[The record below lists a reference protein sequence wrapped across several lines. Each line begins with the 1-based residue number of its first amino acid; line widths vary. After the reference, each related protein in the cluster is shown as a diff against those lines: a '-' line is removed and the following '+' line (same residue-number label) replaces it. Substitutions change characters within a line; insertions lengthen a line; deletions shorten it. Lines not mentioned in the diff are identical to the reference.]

1 MKAVSLSLSRLEGDL
16 SMAGKAPGTIQQYL
30 SSIRGFEAFLGQ
42 GLDQASQD
50 DIRRWVDHLRHQ
62 PIGPARLRCHYSA
75 LTFLYRKT
83 IGQPEKVT
91 FISMP
96 RSEVPPPVVLTQAE
110 VQRVLGAFT
119 TAKYRTF
126 FTLIYA
132 TGLRIREASLLETRD
147 IDSMNQVIRVRHAK
161 GGRERLVPLGRPLYS
176 VLRAYWAHERPI
188 LPRLFTAKSGQP
200 ICHETARR
208 ALLCASAVAGIG
220 KVVTPHML
228 RHAFA
233 THLLEQGTDLRKIQV
248 VLGHGSIKST
258 TIYTQV
264 SAKEIASLKSPLE
277 GLSLPA

>member
-16 SMAGKAPGTIQQYL
+16 QMAGKATGTIHQYL
-30 SSIRGFEAFLGQ
+30 SSIRGFEAFLGREMA
-42 GLDQASQD
+42 LATADELRD
-50 DIRRWVDHLRHQ
+50 WVDHLRQQ
-62 PIGPARLRCHYSA
+62 PIGAARLRCHYSA
-75 LTFLYRKT
+75 LTFLFRKT
-83 IGQPEKVT
+83 LGQPEKVA

-96 RSEVPPPVVLTQAE
+96 RSEAPLPVVLTPAE

-126 FTLIYA
+126 CTLLYA
-132 TGLRIREASLLETRD
+132 TGLRIREAALLETGD
-147 IDSMNQVIRVRHAK
+147 IDVMNQVIRVRHAK
-161 GGRERLVPLGRPLYS
+161 GGRERLVPLNRRLYGL
-176 VLRAYWAHERPI
+176 LRVYWQHERPSQ
-188 LPRLFTAKSGQP
+188 PWLFTAKTGQP
-200 ICHETARR
+200 LCHETARR

-277 GLSLPA
+277 SLSLPT

>member
-16 SMAGKAPGTIQQYL
+16 QMAGKAPGTIQQYL
-30 SSIRGFEAFLGQ
+30 SSTRGFEAFLGREMD
-42 GLDQASQD
+42 LATTDE
-50 DIRRWVDHLRHQ
+50 IRAWVEHLRCQ

-83 IGQPEKVT
+83 FGQPEKVA

-96 RSEVPPPVVLTQAE
+96 RSEAPLPVVLTPVE

-119 TAKYRTF
+119 HAKYRTF
-126 FTLIYA
+126 FALVYA

-147 IDSMNQVIRVRHAK
+147 IDSLGQVIRVRHAK
-161 GGRERLVPLGRPLYS
+161 GGRERLVPLSRRLYGL
-176 VLRAYWAHERPI
+176 LRAYWQHERPSH
-188 LPRLFTAKSGQP
+188 PWLFTTQTDKP

-233 THLLEQGTDLRKIQV
+233 THLLEQGTDLRRIQV

-264 SAKEIASLKSPLE
+264 SAKEIASLRSPLE
-277 GLSLPA
+277 DLPLPT

>member
-16 SMAGKAPGTIQQYL
+16 QMAGMAPGTIQQYL

-42 GLDQASQD
+42 GMDQATPD
-50 DIRRWVDHLRHQ
+50 DLRSWAGHLQRQ
-62 PIGPARLRCHYSA
+62 PIGAARLRCHYSA

-83 IGQPEKVT
+83 LGQPEKVA

-96 RSEVPPPVVLTQAE
+96 RSDSPLPVILTPTE
-110 VQRVLGAFT
+110 VQRVLGSFT
-119 TAKYRTF
+119 MAKYRAF

-132 TGLRIREASLLETRD
+132 TGLRIREAALLQAGD
-147 IDSMNQVIRVRHAK
+147 IDATQQVIHVRHGK
-161 GGRERLVPLGRPLYS
+161 GGRERLVPLGRKL
-176 VLRAYWAHERPI
+176 VVALRTYWMHERPTQ
-188 LPRLFTAKSGQP
+188 PWLFTSKAGRP

-233 THLLEQGTDLRKIQV
+233 THLLEQGTDLRRIQV
-248 VLGHGSIKST
+248 VLGHGSIRST

-264 SAKEIASLKSPLE
+264 SAKEIASLRSPLDD
-277 GLSLPA
+277 LTL

>member
-16 SMAGKAPGTIQQYL
+16 QMAGKAPGTIQQYL
-30 SSIRGFEAFLGQ
+30 ASIRGFEAFLGL
-42 GLDQASQD
+42 GLDQACQD
-50 DIRRWVDHLRHQ
+50 DIRRWVEHLRHQ

-83 IGQPEKVT
+83 LGQPEKVA

-96 RSEVPPPVVLTQAE
+96 RSEAPLPIVLTPAE

-126 FTLIYA
+126 CTLLYA
-132 TGLRIREASLLETRD
+132 TGLRIREAALLETGD
-147 IDSMNQVIRVRHAK
+147 IDVMNQVIRVRHGK
-161 GGRERLVPLGRPLYS
+161 GGRERLVPLNRRLYAT
-176 VLRAYWAHERPI
+176 LRTYWAHERPSH
-188 LPRLFTAKSGQP
+188 PWLFTAKSGKP

-248 VLGHGSIKST
+248 VLGHGSIRST

-277 GLSLPA
+277 GLDLPT